1 MILRRGA
8 PGGPGVVDEDVDVAQ
23 ALLEQGQIERE
34 EVDGNGDGRPDA
46 ISLYV
51 NGQISEK
58 REDIDFDGKP
68 DVVSRYKNGKLAS
81 READSSEVFELWNK
95 DGAN

>member
-1 MILRRGA
+1 MQ
-8 PGGPGVVDEDVDVAQ
+8 VATID
-23 ALLEQGQIERE
+23 ATCAST
-34 EVDGNGDGRPDA
+34 PDA

>member
-1 MILRRGA
+1 MTATIPRRSPPTRTARSTPGA
-8 PGGPGVVDEDVDVAQ
+8 DRTATAVRTVA
-23 ALLEQGQIERE
+23 
-34 EVDGNGDGRPDA
+34 
-46 ISLYV
+46 LYV
-51 NGQISEK
+51 DQISEK

-95 DGAN
+95 EGAN